1 MTASE
6 LLYRH
11 ACSRLNERQLRYC
24 VLREPADWATP
35 RVEVD
40 LLVDPDDLG
49 GLRRALSALGFV
61 QVPAWGRS
69 PHRFFIAYNVSS
81 RTWLKLD
88 VVTEIAFGAPS
99 HALSTSLG
107 RACLMRRRREAGVNR
122 PRAEDE
128 LVALA
133 LHAIV
138 DKRCFT
144 PERQQR
150 LVQLCRE
157 VADVAYLDSL
167 LYEWWPGMTGK
178 ELARLVDSGAWQE
191 LLEQRPAIERHLFRR
206 APVATT
212 LRRMRD
218 PLLRKLERVWSLL
231 RPRTL
236 AVAILAPD
244 GAGKSTLIASLN
256 TSFHCSVHAVY
267 MGLYGGKAKSVESRV
282 PGKALASRLLMQWRR
297 YFDARVNQARGRFV
311 FFDRYSYDAL
321 LPTASPKR
329 GARLRRWLLAGV
341 CPAPDLVVLL
351 DAPGIVLFERKHEH
365 TAAALERQ
373 RAGYLALQSRLPQ
386 MVVVDAT
393 RDAAAVCGDVTS
405 LVWNKYADRL
415 RPGSVS

>member
-1 MTASE
+1 MIVGKS
-6 LLYRH
+6 LYWL

-49 GLRRALSALGFV
+49 GLRRAVSSLGFV
-61 QVPAWGRS
+61 EVPAWGRN
-69 PHRFFIAYNVSS
+69 PHHFFVAFDVNS

-99 HALSTSLG
+99 HALRTSLG
-107 RACLMRRRREAGVNR
+107 RACLMRRRHEAGISR

-133 LHAIV
+133 MHAVV
-138 DKRCFT
+138 DKRNFT
-144 PERQQR
+144 AERQDR
-150 LVQLCRE
+150 LAELCRQ
-157 VADVAYLDSL
+157 VTDVAYLDSL
-167 LYEWWPGMTGK
+167 LYEWWPGMIAK
-178 ELARLVDSGAWQE
+178 ELARLVEGGAWQE
-191 LLEQRPAIERHLFRR
+191 LLDQRAVVERHLLRR
-206 APVATT
+206 SPIATT
-212 LRRMRD
+212 LRRLRD

-236 AVAILAPD
+236 TVAILAPD
-244 GAGKSTLIASLN
+244 GAGKSTLIAALDN
-256 TSFHCSVHAVY
+256 SFHCSVHAVY
-267 MGLYGGKAKSVESRV
+267 MGLYGGKAKAFESRV
-282 PGKALASRLLMQWRR
+282 PGKALLSRLLTQWRR
-297 YFDARVNQARGRFV
+297 YFDARLHQARGRFV

-321 LPTASPKR
+321 LPSIVPKR
-329 GARLRRWLLAGV
+329 GARLRRWLLAGA

-351 DAPGIVLFERKHEH
+351 DAPGKVLFERKGEH
-365 TAAALERQ
+365 TAAALEHQ
-373 RAGYLALQSRLPQ
+373 RAGYLSLQSRLPQ

-393 RDAAAVCGDVTS
+393 RDAAEVCRDVTS

-415 RPGSVS
+415 RPGSVA